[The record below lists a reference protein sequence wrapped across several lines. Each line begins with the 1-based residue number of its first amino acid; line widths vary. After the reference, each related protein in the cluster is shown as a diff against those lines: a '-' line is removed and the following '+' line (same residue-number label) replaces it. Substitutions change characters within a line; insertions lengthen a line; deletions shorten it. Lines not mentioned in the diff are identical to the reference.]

1 MTVRLPRTTSLV
13 LALFFG
19 CAFLAPLPFVVLMPG
34 NAQNV
39 LDQSAK
45 EKTIALSKSAPDSLK
60 LYPSDGNLYLLS
72 ILITN
77 PAAYVTGV
85 ELLYSW
91 MKSEYAVMPRSLF
104 YKDGRSAE
112 AEKAIAKTEMVDS
125 QIAAKSVALAYLE
138 KYYPQSS
145 TVAIKPSD
153 LNISLAKTGGPSGGL
168 AFAIGIVELLTSENI
183 LQGKSVAVTGSI
195 DGAGKVG
202 SIGGVAEKILA
213 AKKAGATLVLVPQA
227 NCQDLAPNIAR
238 IPSGIKVAAVGSL
251 EEAIAALNSED
262 PRGCAN
268 LGA

>member
-1 MTVRLPRTTSLV
+1 
-13 LALFFG
+13 
-19 CAFLAPLPFVVLMPG
+19 MPG

-39 LDQSAK
+39 LDQKA
-45 EKTIALSKSAPDSLK
+45 EVKTITLSKSATAALK
-60 LYPSDGNLYLLS
+60 IYPSDGNLYLLS

-77 PAAYVTGV
+77 PSAYVTGT
-85 ELLYSW
+85 ELIYSW
-91 MKSEYAVMPRSLF
+91 MRSDYAVMPRSLF

-112 AEKAIAKTEMVDS
+112 EEKEIAKTEMVDS
-125 QIAAKSVALAYLE
+125 QIVAKSVALEYLE
-138 KYYPQSS
+138 KNYPQSS
-145 TVAIKPSD
+145 TVEIKPSD

-195 DGAGKVG
+195 DSAGKVG

-213 AKKAGATLVLVPQA
+213 AKKAGATLILVPQA
-227 NCQDLAPNIAR
+227 NCQDLAPNIAT
-238 IPSGIKVAAVGSL
+238 IPSGIKVAAVSSL
-251 EEAIAALNSED
+251 EEAMAALNSED